1 MTIRVAI
8 ADDQGLVRTGFRM
21 ILEDLPDLEI
31 VGEASDG
38 AQAVRLV
45 ESYRPDVTLMDVRM
59 PVMDG
64 IEATRRI
71 VSRDPSARVLI
82 LTTFDLDEYAFAG
95 LRAGASGFLLKDVLV
110 DELASAIRVI
120 AAGDAV
126 VAPRVTR
133 LLLDTYAHQFPAF
146 SDSCSGA
153 PPHGLDRLTLR
164 EREVLLL
171 VAGGLPNAEIATRL
185 TVSETTVKSHVASI
199 LTKLNLP
206 NRVHIVIYA
215 YENGLV
221 ANREERGCS
230 RQSMATGGTGTG

>member
-8 ADDQGLVRTGFRM
+8 VDDQDLVRTGFRM
-21 ILEDLPDLEI
+21 ILEDLPDVQI

-45 ESYRPDVTLMDVRM
+45 GSYRPDVTLMDVRM

-64 IEATRRI
+64 VEATRRI
-71 VSRDPSARVLI
+71 VSRDPAARILI

-95 LRAGASGFLLKDVLV
+95 LRAGASGFLLKDVPV
-110 DELASAIRVI
+110 PELTSAIRVI

-133 LLLDTYAHQFPAF
+133 LLLDTYARQFPAPGG
-146 SDSCSGA
+146 SGSPA
-153 PPHGLDRLTLR
+153 MPPGLDRLTPR

-199 LTKLNLP
+199 LAKLSLP

-215 YENGLV
+215 YEHGLL
-221 ANREERGCS
+221 ARRGEN
-230 RQSMATGGTGTG
+230 AGPV